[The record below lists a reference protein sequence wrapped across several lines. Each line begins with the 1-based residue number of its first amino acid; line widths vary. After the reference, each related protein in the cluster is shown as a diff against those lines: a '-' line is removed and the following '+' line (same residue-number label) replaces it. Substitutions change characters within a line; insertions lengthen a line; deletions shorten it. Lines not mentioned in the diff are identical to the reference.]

1 MPKVERDT
9 GNKNRITPYHS
20 TPRHI
25 EQVVLSGAKKST
37 LSPPKDHLIS
47 NPFDEPLMPLTRKEI
62 MDLLRS
68 EELLDSAVQN
78 DSISRGSEYTPFMWQ
93 VDYFLTLLEKYEG
106 KAKQSSRNLMFNHL
120 NHVNGNK
127 SEMSKTNLWPP
138 GMPKHKEGR

>member
-37 LSPPKDHLIS
+37 LSPPKDRLIS
-47 NPFDEPLMPLTRKEI
+47 NPFDEPLMPLTKKEI

-68 EELLDSAVQN
+68 EELLDPTVRNDKRVPHGKTELKKFNVQ
-78 DSISRGSEYTPFMWQ
+78 SFEPC
-93 VDYFLTLLEKYEG
+93 
-106 KAKQSSRNLMFNHL
+106 
-120 NHVNGNK
+120 
-127 SEMSKTNLWPP
+127 
-138 GMPKHKEGR
+138 